1 MPPFT
6 LNQAAKETKKSKA
19 TILEAIRSGRMS
31 APKDEQGRYQIDPA
45 ELFRVYPLTGRLPV
59 PETATDPHRPT
70 SETAFLREKVE
81 LLERIIQGI
90 EDERDD
96 LRRRLDAEAQA
107 REKAAD
113 DVRRLTLI
121 LTHQTPAELPLTTQP
136 TETTTPT
143 SKGGLFDKLFGRGK
157 PDNDK

>member
-1 MPPFT
+1 MPLFT
-6 LNQAAKETKKSKA
+6 LNQAAKETGKSKA
-19 TILEAIRSGRMS
+19 TILEAIRGGRMS

-45 ELFRVYPLTGRLPV
+45 ELFRVYPPTGRLPV
-59 PETATDPHRPT
+59 SETATDPHRPT
-70 SETAFLREKVE
+70 TETAFLLEKVE

-121 LTHQTPAELPLTTQP
+121 LTHQTPAEPPLTTQP

-143 SKGGLFDKLFGRGK
+143 SKGGLFEKLFGRGK
-157 PDNDK
+157 PDNHK

>member
-6 LNQAAKETKKSKA
+6 LNQAAKESRKSKA
-19 TILEAIRSGRMS
+19 TILEAIRNGRLS

-45 ELFRVYPLTGRLPV
+45 ELFRVYPPTGRLLA
-59 PETATDPHRPT
+59 PETVTDPHRT
-70 SETAFLREKVE
+70 DTETAFLLKKVE

-96 LRRRLDAEAQA
+96 LRRRLDAESQA

-121 LTHQTPAELPLTTQP
+121 LTHQTPAEPPLTIQP
-136 TETTTPT
+136 TETTEPT
-143 SKGGLFDKLFGRGK
+143 SKGSLFEKLFGRGK
-157 PDNDK
+157 AGG